1 MRKRTAG
8 QPPVA
13 RERLDA
19 VGFEAVCADLADGK
33 TLTSIASAAGVSY
46 GSLHAW
52 LNFDAER
59 SARARE
65 ARQRTAC
72 MWDEMAAA
80 GIEAAT
86 TAFQLAK
93 AKELAH
99 HYRWRASKIAPK
111 EYGEKVTV
119 GEADALAASRIVRIE
134 RVIVAPSR
142 DGLTQS

>member
-1 MRKRTAG
+1 MSKRKAG

-19 VGFEAVCADLADGK
+19 IGFEAVCDDLADGK
-33 TLTSIASAAGVSY
+33 TLTAIASAACVSY

-65 ARQRTAC
+65 ARQGTAC
-72 MWDEMAAA
+72 MWDERAAIA
-80 GIEAAT
+80 IEAAT
-86 TAFQLAK
+86 NAFQLAK

-111 EYGEKVTV
+111 EYGEKSTA
-119 GEADALAASRIVRIE
+119 GAADAFEASRIVRVT
-134 RVIVAPSR
+134 RVIVTPAK
-142 DGLTQS
+142 DGLTQT